1 MPVALD
7 TLLVFIVAS
16 VALAITPGP
25 TMLLALANGM
35 SGGLR
40 LAAFGIAG
48 ASLGSSTLIL
58 GVALGLGSL
67 LAASHAGFEA
77 LRWCGVAYLA
87 WIGWRLWHSP
97 VHALGESPSAVPA
110 EVSVHAAFRRSLL
123 VALSNPKAVL
133 FFAAFLPQF
142 IDASR
147 DQAAQFAWLGTIFV
161 LIDSTVMILYAGA
174 GARAA
179 RWLSMRSQRMIHRGC
194 AIAMGLLAVLLA
206 TWRRGSP

>member
-16 VALAITPGP
+16 TALAITPGP
-25 TMLLALANGM
+25 TMLLALSNGM

-58 GVALGLGSL
+58 GVAVGLGSL
-67 LAASHAGFEA
+67 LAASQTGFEA
-77 LRWCGVAYLA
+77 VRWLGVAYLA
-87 WIGWRLWHSP
+87 WIGWRLWRSP
-97 VHALGESPSAVPA
+97 PAALGDHLAATPVNVSAL
-110 EVSVHAAFRRSLL
+110 AAFRRSLL

-147 DQAAQFAWLGTIFV
+147 AQAAQFAGLGAVFV
-161 LIDSTVMILYAGA
+161 LIDSAVMMLYAGA

-179 RWLSMRSQRMIHRGC
+179 RWLSARSQRWLHRGC
-194 AIAMGLLAVLLA
+194 AVGMGLLAMLLA